1 VTDLASAK
9 KELVQYWLE
18 KAAESFR
25 VAQANFAL
33 NSMSSTVNRL
43 YYAAFYA
50 VSAVLAAREIK
61 YGKHSAVQSAL
72 HRDLVKPGLL
82 SKKCGAIYDELVEAR
97 HEGDYAAFAT
107 FETEQVKTMLER
119 TESFL
124 VDVHQLALKRLQ
136 ENEAPTETNV
146 P

>member
-1 VTDLASAK
+1 MSELEAAR

-25 VAQANFAL
+25 VAQANFAID
-33 NSMSSTVNRL
+33 SMSATVNRL

-50 VSAVLAAREIK
+50 VSAVLSARGLK

-72 HRDLVKPGLL
+72 HRDLIKTGLL
-82 SKKCGAIYDELVEAR
+82 SKERGAAYDELVEAR

-107 FETEQVKTMLER
+107 FEKDQVQAMLDR
-119 TESFL
+119 TEIFL
-124 VDVHQLALKRLQ
+124 AEVHQLALRLLQ
-136 ENEAPTETNV
+136 EEPSE
-146 P
+146 